1 MTPAELEAAGEAWLA
16 RAQEELGARNL
27 AGSAHAIS
35 QAEAAGAHPSR
46 CDSLRWM
53 VAMLQGDLGAAWL
66 LSDAIRSRG
75 EPDPHRFWNGE
86 ELRGARV
93 IVRCLH
99 GLGDAVQMLRYAPHL
114 ARLAADVV
122 YEVAPRM
129 LELAPCFRGVDHA
142 ITWGNQ
148 APAQPTLYDLQVEVM
163 ELAYLFRTRADGLP
177 VATGYLD
184 LPAALLAET
193 AGAMGART
201 LPRAGLVWVAGEWNP
216 ARSIPPASLRP
227 LLALPAYELWNLQG
241 GEARVQLEGLKDAT
255 MLCGEGLLELA
266 ATIANLDLVITVDTL
281 AAHLAGALGRPCFLL
296 LQYAADWRWQVDRA
310 DSPWYPSLRLFRQPR
325 PGDWT
330 GVIAQVV
337 QALEQEAR
345 A

>member
-1 MTPAELEAAGEAWLA
+1 MANAEAAADEWLA
-16 RAQEELGARNL
+16 RAEQELGARNL
-27 AGSAHAIS
+27 ACAADAIS
-35 QAEAAGAHPSR
+35 QAEVAGAHPSR

-53 VAMLQGDLGAAWL
+53 VAMLQGNLGAAWL
-66 LSDAIRSRG
+66 LSDAIRLRG

-99 GLGDAVQMLRYAPHL
+99 GLGDAVQMLRYAPRL

-122 YEVAPRM
+122 YEVPPRM

-142 ITWGNQ
+142 VTWGDQ
-148 APAQPTLYDLQVEVM
+148 APAKPTSFDVQVEVM
-163 ELAYLFRTRADGLP
+163 ELAYVFRTTADGLP
-177 VATGYLD
+177 VATDYLD

-201 LPRAGLVWVAGEWNP
+201 LPRVGLVWAAGEWNH
-216 ARSIPPASLRP
+216 ARSIPPASLGP
-227 LLALPAYELWNLQG
+227 LLECPRYEFWNLQG
-241 GEARVQLEGLKDAT
+241 GEARMQLRGLKDAT
-255 MLCGEGLLELA
+255 MLCGEGVLALA

-296 LQYAADWRWQVDRA
+296 LQHAADWRWQVNRA
-310 DSPWYPSLRLFRQPR
+310 DSPWYPSVRLFRQPS
-325 PGDWT
+325 PGDWP
-330 GVIAQVV
+330 GVIAQVTR
-337 QALEQEAR
+337 ALEQEAHV
-345 A
+345 